1 MLRISID
8 SLKQYGQIFGQE
20 KMRRLWLE
28 FTEDAKQKLN
38 QAENGSKEE
47 QRLAF
52 HSLRS
57 SSLVFGM
64 TSFSAFCQ
72 KTEEEILNGN
82 PAGKETLSE
91 ARKLLMESMA
101 EVEAY
106 LA

>member
-1 MLRISID
+1 MHRVSID
-8 SLKQYGQIFGQE
+8 NLKQYEQIFGHE

-28 FTEDAKQKLN
+28 FTEDARQKLD
-38 QAENGSKEE
+38 QAEKGNKEE

-64 TSFSAFCQ
+64 TAFSTFCQ
-72 KTEEEILNGN
+72 KTEEEIMNGITT
-82 PAGKETLSE
+82 GKETLSE
-91 ARKLLMESMA
+91 ARKLLIESMA
-101 EVEAY
+101 DVEAY